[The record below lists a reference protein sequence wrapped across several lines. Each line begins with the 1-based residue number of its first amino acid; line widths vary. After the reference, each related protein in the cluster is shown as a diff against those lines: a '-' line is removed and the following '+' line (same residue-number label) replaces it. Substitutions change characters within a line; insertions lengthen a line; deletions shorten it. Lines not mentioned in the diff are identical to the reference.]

1 MDSNNS
7 MNMYVFLI
15 KFMKLVETK
24 FCMGCFRSQ
33 CSGVK
38 LGGRRWLKPKKR
50 FKKKPED
57 YNFFFHV

>member
-57 YNFFFHV
+57 